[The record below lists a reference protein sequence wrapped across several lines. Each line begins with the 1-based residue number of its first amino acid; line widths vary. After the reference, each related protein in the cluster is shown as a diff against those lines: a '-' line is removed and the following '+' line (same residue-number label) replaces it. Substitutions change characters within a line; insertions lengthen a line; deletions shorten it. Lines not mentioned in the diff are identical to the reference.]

1 MIAMTQLHIKGYH
14 TMKQLIKKPW
24 FIGVIITA
32 ILSLISLIHLWV
44 LSLDLI
50 APYASDN
57 FFSLANDIGNG
68 GVLII
73 FSFVVVVLFYLSLT
87 TILISILGTI
97 RKTVWGMTPSVFFLL
112 VFESTLIVFHVIN
125 TLLSTFALILLI
137 VSIVLGVSLVVLLVY
152 RKRLLLGSTPNKPDS
167 VEVKP
172 VGKSILRTILI
183 INIISILVFM
193 TTFVV
198 PLYTL
203 TDVSPDYHAII
214 IRALFFGDTN
224 LEIISYFLVNFTL
237 LLGIFLYFS
246 DIISHYFFDQ
256 ERFIQK
262 SKNLINFIF
271 VSTVTFFIAGLALN
285 IYYTLEGNEVITF
298 AFIPVAMMVFVIF
311 GFAVLK
317 GKYHIDHPMSYK
329 VLKFRYAKIEPLLY
343 VMLLTA
349 VTASLLFMPI
359 IVMQIT
365 FGNFDY
371 NVSLTGLKI
380 LLDYPAL
387 DPGYRLV
394 AYVLVVMLI
403 SSGLVLVI
411 SISSYLSNFKQ
422 FNSIVK
428 LATMVNVFFVFI
440 ISISGYYFQIAQEI
454 NQAVM
459 LDMFEFYGINLP
471 PDLEYEYFI
480 GTNAIVV
487 LFAAIVVLTW
497 MFFRKAFDREAP
509 LSVSL
514 APSAEDSL
522 PLNNQPSDEPKASED
537 TPIEETYQPF
547 DPCPAFTDLDGKKAL
562 FDQDLEKRK
571 GFKTSFTNLNQL
583 INFVVDYAR
592 NSRLHLSYTPEDIAT
607 FVAGLGAS
615 KLSVLQGMSGTGK
628 TSLPKIFSEAVYGNC
643 EIIEVESSWKDK
655 NELLGYYN
663 EFSMKYTPK
672 KFTLALYK
680 AALNPEIF
688 TFILLDEMNLS
699 RIEYYFS
706 DFLSLMENEE
716 NQREIK
722 LINICLS
729 RKEAE
734 QELEYLALSDGNTLK
749 VPKNVWFIGTANRD
763 ESTFVISD
771 KVYDRAHTMN
781 FTKRAPKVRNYS
793 EPMAKQFYDYQTIQQ
808 LLVDAKKQ
816 GNFDAENSELIKSV
830 EVLLAP
836 FNISF
841 GNRIL
846 KQIEEFVNIYK
857 ACFSGED
864 VESEAVEKIL
874 LSKVVAKL
882 ETKTLDDKEKL
893 EQEFAKLKL
902 HQCAAFIRRL
912 DND

>member
-1 MIAMTQLHIKGYH
+1 
-14 TMKQLIKKPW
+14 MKQLIKKPW
-24 FIGVIITA
+24 FIGIIITA
-32 ILSLISLIHLWV
+32 LLSVIALINLWA
-44 LSLDLI
+44 LSTPLL
-50 APYASDN
+50 APYETDD
-57 FFSLANDIGNG
+57 FFTLANQISDG
-68 GVLII
+68 GVLVI
-73 FSFVVVVLFYLSLT
+73 FGFVMVILYYVSLT
-87 TILISILGTI
+87 SIIVSMVGIL
-97 RKTVWGMTPSVFFLL
+97 RKTQWGMMPALFLL
-112 VFESTLIVFHVIN
+112 LGFSSAFIVFQTIN
-125 TLLSTFALILLI
+125 GLLAPLALILMIVNLVLI
-137 VSIVLGVSLVVLLVY
+137 IGLVVLMVY
-152 RKRLLLGSTPNKPDS
+152 RKRLLVGSSAIKNDV

-172 VGKSILRTILI
+172 VGISILRTVLV
-183 INIISILVFM
+183 INVLSILVFM

-203 TDVSPDYHAII
+203 TDVSPNYHAII

-224 LEIISYFLVNFTL
+224 LEIVGYFLGNFTL

-271 VSTVTFFIAGLALN
+271 VSTVIFFIAGLALN

-311 GFAVLK
+311 GFAILK

-343 VMLLTA
+343 VLLLTA
-349 VTASLLFMPI
+349 VTASLLLMPI

-365 FGNFDY
+365 FGNFEY
-371 NVSLTGLKI
+371 NVNLTGLKI
-380 LLDYPAL
+380 LLDYPVL

-403 SSGLVLVI
+403 SIGLTLVI
-411 SISSYLSNFKQ
+411 TISSYLSNFKQ
-422 FNSIVK
+422 FNAIVK
-428 LATMVNVFFVFI
+428 LSAIVNVFFVFI
-440 ISISGYYFQIAQEI
+440 ISIAGYYFQIAQEI

-459 LDMFEFYGINLP
+459 LDIFEFYGISLP
-471 PDLEYEYFI
+471 TGLEYEYNI

-487 LFAAIVVLTW
+487 LFGSIAVLTW

-514 APSAEDSL
+514 APGAEDTL
-522 PLNNQPSDEPKASED
+522 PLNTNQPADESKPSNDEPL
-537 TPIEETYQPF
+537 EEAYQPF
-547 DPCPAFTDLDGKKAL
+547 DPCPAFTDLDSKKPL
-562 FDQDLEKRK
+562 FDADLEKRK
-571 GFKTSFTNLNQL
+571 ALKTNFTSLNQL
-583 INFVVDYAR
+583 VNFVVDYAR

-615 KLSVLQGMSGTGK
+615 KLSILQGMSGTGK
-628 TSLPKIFSEAVYGNC
+628 TSLPKIFSEAVFGNC

-680 AALNPEIF
+680 AALNPEVF

-722 LINICLS
+722 LINIRLT

-734 QELEYLALSDGNTLK
+734 QETEYLALNDGNTLK

-793 EPMAKQFYDYQTIQQ
+793 EPMSKQFYDYQTIQQ
-808 LLVDAKKQ
+808 LFVDAKKQ

-830 EVLLAP
+830 ETLLAP

-857 ACFSGED
+857 ACFADED

-893 EQEFAKLKL
+893 ELEFTKLKL